1 MLLGREHER
10 QKIGQVL
17 AQARSGASA
26 ALALV
31 GEPGIG
37 KTALLD
43 YAASQAAGMLL
54 LRARGIESEAQIP
67 FGSLLELIRPA
78 LVLLDQIPP
87 PQAAALESALA
98 LRPGSAQDRF
108 AVGAATLSLLAAYAE
123 QGPVAVLVDDA
134 QWLDG
139 SSAQALL
146 FAFRRLMADPVAV
159 LVAVRDGEPSL
170 LDGADLPMLRL
181 TGLTSDEAA
190 ALMPGL
196 AAESARRLHLA
207 TAGNPLALLELAPD
221 AADVM
226 LTPEGA
232 PVLVSARV
240 SGAFLH
246 RAGQLDQAARQALVL
261 AAASDTGD
269 LATLNRAAA
278 RLDID
283 LAALAAAEN
292 AGLLTLHAGT
302 VEFRHPLARSAVY
315 ADAPAEQRRAAHR
328 ALAAALP
335 DRDVDRRAWHLAAAT
350 AGPDE
355 AASAALAQAARRSR
369 DRSAYVT
376 AAAAFERAGRL
387 AADSERRGWLLWQAA
402 EAAWLAG
409 LTGRA
414 VALLDEARALAGQPR
429 TLVEIDRLAGHIAML
444 RGPVM
449 RGHAILTEAAGRAD
463 PEQAVTMLAEAAF
476 ACLLAGKPAEMLA
489 AAERARAC
497 QPAGPSVRARF
508 LAATALGTARIFG
521 GDAGAGTDAL
531 KEAVTLAEGS
541 AEVRDDLRLLPWL
554 ALVPLFLRETGTGR
568 SLLEHALQTARAHAA
583 VGVLPFALNLIARDQ
598 ATSDRWAVAEATYR
612 EAIDLARESG
622 QQAALAFGISGLAWL
637 QARRGRE
644 QECRAAAAEALALC
658 HGLGLG
664 LHEIWATAALGEL
677 ELGLGDAAGAVAHFE
692 HQQHLLADLAI
703 TDPDLSPAAELVDGY
718 LKLGRTADA
727 QRVAGAF
734 TAAAEA
740 KGQPWPLARALR
752 CQGMLA
758 ADADFAAH
766 FERAVAL
773 HEQTPDVFEAA
784 RTRLAFGERL
794 RRSRNRVLA
803 REQLRAAADTFDALD
818 ARPWAE
824 RARAELAATGETR
837 QPRDASTIDVLTP
850 QELQIAL
857 LLSGGKTTR
866 ETAAALF
873 LSPKTVEYHLRHIYQ
888 RLGIHSRDELA
899 QRLRPG
905 QLPSARQRRGV
916 PRLVDRELAA
926 IRQPNRGQQ
935 APALVGDVPGHLD
948 ALRAQLGQGGVD
960 VVAHQV
966 QLMTGGSLGR
976 VDGQL
981 GGRQGKDEPAAAR
994 VHRGQVQHVGE
1005 ERPRPPGVRGEDD
1018 RVHTGDHVPSL
1029 TAGRRGHR
1037 QSDDEHVGHGAAGLG
1052 PAGPGDFLPAP
1063 GPEGP
1068 LRRGGRGQH
1077 GERGALLTAAGQ
1089 DQVVQFPA
1097 DALLPPR
1104 GADQQLG
1111 QSERPPR
1118 VLGGELLGQWGG
1130 QLPPPG
1136 RGRPER
1142 HPGRITDQVAAV
1154 PRLGQGEAGLAALH
1168 PEPAA
1173 ERRGVLAA
1181 LIRRVGVHLGVQHS
1195 QVVLVRRRLRPVQ
1208 QLERQVSRGHDHH
1221 GTCGHPGWAG
1231 PPGSGR
1237 GARRRPA

>member
-1 MLLGREHER
+1 MLLGRDHER
-10 QKIGQVL
+10 QRIGQML

-37 KTALLD
+37 KTALLG
-43 YAASQAAGMLL
+43 YAASQATGMLL

-170 LDGADLPMLRL
+170 LDGADLPTLRL

-196 AAESARRLHLA
+196 PAESARRLHLA
-207 TAGNPLALLELAPD
+207 TAGNPLALLELAAD

-226 LTPEGA
+226 LTPEGG
-232 PVLVSARV
+232 PVLVPARV

-269 LATLNRAAA
+269 LATLDRAATG
-278 RLDID
+278 LGID
-283 LAALAAAEN
+283 LSALAAAEN

-335 DRDVDRRAWHLAAAT
+335 DRDVDRRAWHLAAAA

-355 AASAALAQAARRSR
+355 AASAALAQAAARGR

-376 AAAAFERAGRL
+376 AAAAYERAGRL
-387 AADSERRGWLLWQAA
+387 TADGERRAWLLWQAA

-409 LTGRA
+409 LTSRA
-414 VALLDEARALAGQPR
+414 VALLDEARALASAPR
-429 TLVEIDRLAGHIAML
+429 TLVEIDWLAGHIAML

-449 RGHAILTEAAGRAD
+449 RGHAILIEAAGRAD
-463 PEQAVTMLAEAAF
+463 PEQAVTMLAEAAS
-476 ACLLAGKPAEMLA
+476 ACFYAGKSAEMLA
-489 AAERARAC
+489 AAERARASL
-497 QPAGPSVRARF
+497 PAGASVRARF

-554 ALVPLFLRETGTGR
+554 AIVPLFLRETGTGR
-568 SLLEHALQTARAHAA
+568 SLLELALQTARARAA
-583 VGVLPFALNLIARDQ
+583 VGVLPYALNMIARDQ

-622 QQAALAFGISGLAWL
+622 QQSALAFGIGGLVWL

-644 QECRAAAAEALALC
+644 QECRTGAAEALALC
-658 HGLGLG
+658 RELGVA

-677 ELGLGDAAGAVAHFE
+677 ELGLGDAAGAVVHFE
-692 HQQHLLADLAI
+692 RQQELLDELAI
-703 TDPDLSPAAELVDGY
+703 TDPDVSPAAELVDAY

-727 QRVAGAF
+727 QRVADTF
-734 TAAAEA
+734 TAAAAA
-740 KGQPWPLARALR
+740 KGQPWPVARALR

-758 ADADFAAH
+758 ADTSFADY
-766 FERAVAL
+766 FERAVTL
-773 HEQTPDVFEAA
+773 HEQTMDVFETA
-784 RTRLAFGERL
+784 RTRLAYGERL

-857 LLSGGKTTR
+857 LLTGGKTTR

-899 QRLRPG
+899 QRLHPG
-905 QLPSARQRRGV
+905 QLPGAVSR
-916 PRLVDRELAA
+916 
-926 IRQPNRGQQ
+926 
-935 APALVGDVPGHLD
+935 H
-948 ALRAQLGQGGVD
+948 
-960 VVAHQV
+960 
-966 QLMTGGSLGR
+966 
-976 VDGQL
+976 
-981 GGRQGKDEPAAAR
+981 PAAAR
-994 VHRGQVQHVGE
+994 RAAADRSGTRRHPAAGSRPAGPSPGRRRPGPPRRPSRAARPGWRGCRRTSGTARGGRLHR
-1005 ERPRPPGVRGEDD
+1005 PGAQPAR
-1018 RVHTGDHVPSL
+1018 RA
-1029 TAGRRGHR
+1029 AGRR
-1037 QSDDEHVGHGAAGLG
+1037 
-1052 PAGPGDFLPAP
+1052 
-1063 GPEGP
+1063 
-1068 LRRGGRGQH
+1068 
-1077 GERGALLTAAGQ
+1077 
-1089 DQVVQFPA
+1089 
-1097 DALLPPR
+1097 
-1104 GADQQLG
+1104 
-1111 QSERPPR
+1111 
-1118 VLGGELLGQWGG
+1118 
-1130 QLPPPG
+1130 
-1136 RGRPER
+1136 
-1142 HPGRITDQVAAV
+1142 
-1154 PRLGQGEAGLAALH
+1154 
-1168 PEPAA
+1168 
-1173 ERRGVLAA
+1173 
-1181 LIRRVGVHLGVQHS
+1181 
-1195 QVVLVRRRLRPVQ
+1195 
-1208 QLERQVSRGHDHH
+1208 
-1221 GTCGHPGWAG
+1221 
-1231 PPGSGR
+1231 
-1237 GARRRPA
+1237 